1 MTAQHRI
8 FVKITLHIFSNGIG
22 CIMPVLANQD
32 VNLHFD
38 LVNQQ
43 INMSYTL
50 DLVSQICLPVLPLN
64 TLDLVSQICLPV
76 LPLMTT

>member
-1 MTAQHRI
+1 
-8 FVKITLHIFSNGIG
+8 
-22 CIMPVLANQD
+22 MPVLANQD

-50 DLVSQICLPVLPLN
+50 DLVSQICLPVLPL
-64 TLDLVSQICLPV
+64 IG
-76 LPLMTT
+76 